1 MRRQWLI
8 WCSFAAGLAGVLGA
22 MAWISLTVLQLERH
36 SRQREEIDSAVELAL
51 WRMDTIAAPLISREA
66 ARPYTDYTP
75 ITKGKGDYSLQSNDT
90 AADEPAV
97 LLRFQLDP
105 AGKWSSPFLDRV
117 EVLADLRQRITG
129 IASLGL
135 PELTLTSPPVQIASL
150 GNNGL
155 VNGPAENDANNDQQ
169 KQQQPAPQVQF
180 GQQSLSAQ
188 QNFNPQNNKAQN
200 EFQARAVNA
209 GNTSNLY
216 VNRDQNVARP
226 SHVREGPMIPR
237 WAGDRLLLARRVSIN
252 SVEYAQGAVLD
263 WPAIRKQL
271 LAAVED
277 LLPNASL
284 KPILIDS
291 PEMLPRRLASLP
303 VRLESGSLPY
313 QPNGAL
319 TPLRVTL
326 GIAWG
331 GVLLGSAAVAGL
343 MWGTLR
349 LGRRREDFVSA
360 VTHELRTPITTLSM
374 YAEMLEEGMIV
385 DETKRRGYLATLRRE
400 AERLGRLV
408 ENVLA
413 FSRLER
419 GRASRR
425 METVTLKELMQAMWQ
440 RLAQRATQVGLELTL
455 QLPDSLASRQITLDP
470 SAVEQI
476 LFNLVDNAAK
486 YAIAATDRR
495 VLVTAAAGNGVLQ
508 IAVRDFGPGI
518 SAQQIRTLFR
528 PFSKSARDAANSA
541 PGVGL
546 GLALSRRLARE
557 LKGDLRFD
565 PDNRP
570 GACFVL
576 TLPMPASPLTTAE

>member
-22 MAWISLTVLQLERH
+22 MAWISLTILQLDRL
-36 SRQREEIDSAVELAL
+36 SRQREQVDSAVELAL

-75 ITKGKGDYSLQSNDT
+75 ISTGKGSPGLQGNDT
-90 AADEPAV
+90 APDEPEV

-105 AGKWSSPFLDRV
+105 SGKWACPLPPNGREDVR
-117 EVLADLRQRITG
+117 ADLRQRITG
-129 IASLGL
+129 IDSLGL
-135 PELTLTSPPVQIASL
+135 PELTLASPPVQIATL
-150 GNNGL
+150 GSNGL
-155 VNGPAENDANNDQQ
+155 INGTFTTTNNNDA
-169 KQQQPAPQVQF
+169 QQQPLAQPPAQPPQYN
-180 GQQSLSAQ
+180 QQSLNS
-188 QNFNPQNNKAQN
+188 PQNKAQA
-200 EFQARAVNA
+200 EFQARANNA

-216 VNRDQNVARP
+216 VNNRDQNITRP

-237 WAGDRLLLARRVSIN
+237 WAGGRLLLARRISIN

-263 WPAIRKQL
+263 WPAIRAQL
-271 LAAVED
+271 LAAVQD

-284 KPILIDS
+284 EPIIIDS
-291 PEMLPRRLASLP
+291 PELLPRRLASLP
-303 VRLESGSLPY
+303 VRLEPGTLPY
-313 QPNGAL
+313 QPNGAM

-425 METVTLKELMQAMWQ
+425 TETVTVKELMQAMWQ
-440 RLAQRATQVGLELTL
+440 RLAQRATQIGLELTL
-455 QLPDSLASRQITLDP
+455 QLPDELASRRITLDP
-470 SAVEQI
+470 SAAEQI

-486 YAIAATDRR
+486 YAVTATDRR
-495 VLVTAAAGNGVLQ
+495 ILIDTTANNGSLN
-508 IAVRDFGPGI
+508 ISVRDFGPGI
-518 SAQQIRTLFR
+518 APQQIKTLFR

-557 LKGDLRFD
+557 LRGELRFD
-565 PDNRP
+565 PNTSP

-576 TLPMPASPLTTAE
+576 TLPMPAQVTP

>member
-8 WCSFAAGLAGVLGA
+8 WYSFAAGLAGVLGA
-22 MAWISLTVLQLERH
+22 MAWISLTILRLERH
-36 SRQREEIDSAVELAL
+36 TRQREQVDSAVELAL

-75 ITKGKGDYSLQSNDT
+75 ATKGKGDYSLQGND
-90 AADEPAV
+90 AASDEPAV
-97 LLRFQLDP
+97 LLRFQVDP
-105 AGKWSSPFLDRV
+105 AGKWACPPLPRV
-117 EVLADLRQRITG
+117 RADVLADLRQQITG
-129 IASLGL
+129 MASLGL
-135 PELTLTSPPVQIASL
+135 PELTLASPPIQIAGL

-155 VNGPAENDANNDQQ
+155 INNSASIVANSEPPL
-169 KQQQPAPQVQF
+169 QQPA
-180 GQQSLSAQ
+180 QQAQISQ
-188 QNFNPQNNKAQN
+188 QNFNPQQNNKAQA

-209 GNTSNLY
+209 ENTSNFY
-216 VNRDQNVARP
+216 NRDQNVIRS

-237 WAGDRLLLARRVSIN
+237 WAGGRLLLARRVSVN
-252 SVEYAQGAVLD
+252 SVEYAQGVVLD
-263 WPAIRKQL
+263 WPAIRRQL
-271 LAAVED
+271 LAAVDD

-284 KPILIDS
+284 EPIIIDS
-291 PEMLPRRLASLP
+291 PELLPRRLASLP
-303 VRLESGSLPY
+303 VRLEPGILAY
-313 QPNGAL
+313 QPDGAMS
-319 TPLRVTL
+319 PLRVTL

-419 GRASRR
+419 GRAGRR
-425 METVTLKELMQAMWQ
+425 IETVTIEQLMQAMWQ
-440 RLAQRATQVGLELTL
+440 RMLQRATQAGLEPTL
-455 QLPDSLASRQITLDP
+455 QLPGELASRQITLDP

-486 YAIAATDRR
+486 YAVGAADRR
-495 VLVTAAAGNGVLQ
+495 VLVGVAASDGSLH
-508 IAVRDFGPGI
+508 ISVRDFGPGI
-518 SAQQIRTLFR
+518 APEQIKTLFR

-557 LKGDLRFD
+557 LRGELRFE
-565 PDNRP
+565 PDTSP

-576 TLPMPASPLTTAE
+576 TLPMPPREGARRH